1 MSERAIQSTESTL
14 SHEQVEMRE
23 LSEGELSEV
32 QGGTFATY
40 LWVYW
45 VGYEAAYANGVQP

>member
-1 MSERAIQSTESTL
+1 MNERTIPSTESAL
-14 SHEQVEMRE
+14 SHEKVEMRE
-23 LSEGELSEV
+23 LSESELSEV
-32 QGGTFATY
+32 EGGTLATY